1 LRRPYRPFQVIG
13 VLAAVLPIARKSRQ
27 FSHSAECAGKLPT
40 PAQVNLAKSGERLHA
55 NTTPIPWAASS
66 ASQCSTKLPRG
77 SYRTNSSCCS
87 QQINDWRKST
97 DSLCDR
103 SLEAWEAIM
112 SSPIHLDD
120 DIDPTMVYAPPWA
133 RERILPVAEPP
144 PRSRVTTVAKTS
156 PEKLKPKFS
165 GDRAMIALQ
174 RQLALR
180 PDLIPEPASKGTA
193 VIRPLLM
200 RFCSVA
206 ALAVLVAWGLAS
218 YSSVKKTAE
227 IPTSIPAIASH
238 HSNGVDV
245 QPSQLRP
252 TLSPTA
258 DALTPIGN
266 SRPVAVATNDAAA
279 VTSVAVAA
287 PTTAQAVTSAP
298 ATSQRADDR
307 RPLRLDSEEIAILIK
322 RGKDLLADGDLAAA
336 RLLLRR
342 AAEAGSAEGAL
353 TLGTTFDPAVLRRL
367 GAIGATP
374 DLAKARQWY
383 QRAAE
388 LGSSAASQQLA
399 GLADGR

>member
-1 LRRPYRPFQVIG
+1 
-13 VLAAVLPIARKSRQ
+13 
-27 FSHSAECAGKLPT
+27 
-40 PAQVNLAKSGERLHA
+40 
-55 NTTPIPWAASS
+55 
-66 ASQCSTKLPRG
+66 
-77 SYRTNSSCCS
+77 
-87 QQINDWRKST
+87 
-97 DSLCDR
+97 
-103 SLEAWEAIM
+103 M

-120 DIDPTMVYAPPWA
+120 DIDPTVIYAPPWV

-144 PRSRVTTVAKTS
+144 PRSRSDTVVKMS

-174 RQLALR
+174 RQLAIH
-180 PDLIPEPASKGTA
+180 PDLIPEPVSKGTA

-200 RFCSVA
+200 RFCGVA

-218 YSSVKKTAE
+218 YSGVKKTAE
-227 IPTSIPAIASH
+227 IPKTIPAIASN
-238 HSNGVDV
+238 HSNGLDV

-266 SRPVAVATNDAAA
+266 SRPVAVVTSDAAT
-279 VTSVAVAA
+279 VSSVAVTA
-287 PTTAQAVTSAP
+287 PTNAQAVTLAP
-298 ATSQRADDR
+298 ATSQRVDDR

-353 TLGTTFDPAVLRRL
+353 TLGTTFDPTVLQRL
-367 GAIGATP
+367 GAIGAMA

>member
-1 LRRPYRPFQVIG
+1 L
-13 VLAAVLPIARKSRQ
+13 K
-27 FSHSAECAGKLPT
+27 
-40 PAQVNLAKSGERLHA
+40 
-55 NTTPIPWAASS
+55 
-66 ASQCSTKLPRG
+66 
-77 SYRTNSSCCS
+77 
-87 QQINDWRKST
+87 
-97 DSLCDR
+97 
-103 SLEAWEAIM
+103 AWEAIM

-120 DIDPTMVYAPPWA
+120 DIDPTLIYAPPWA

-144 PRSRVTTVAKTS
+144 SRSRANTVDKMS

-165 GDRAMIALQ
+165 GDRAMMALQ
-174 RQLALR
+174 RQLALH

-193 VIRPLLM
+193 VIRPLLV

-218 YSSVKKTAE
+218 YSGVKKTAE
-227 IPTSIPAIASH
+227 IPTSIPAIASN
-238 HSNGVDV
+238 HSNGLDV

-252 TLSPTA
+252 TLSPTV
-258 DALTPIGN
+258 DALTLVGN
-266 SRPVAVATNDAAA
+266 SRPVAVATSDAAA

-287 PTTAQAVTSAP
+287 TNVQAVTVAP
-298 ATSQRADDR
+298 ATSQRVDDR
-307 RPLRLDSEEIAILIK
+307 HPLRLDSEEIAILIK
-322 RGKDLLADGDLAAA
+322 RGKDLLGDGDLAAA

-342 AAEAGSAEGAL
+342 AAELGSAEGAL
-353 TLGTTFDPAVLRRL
+353 TLGTTFDPAVLQRL